1 MNHVRK
7 TLLVVTTLLVIV
19 GGVAITQP
27 SMAKG
32 LTDLDCICIGLK

>member
-1 MNHVRK
+1 MNQVRK

-27 SMAKG
+27 SMAAN
-32 LTDLDCICIGLK
+32 CIETTIRVCIGK